1 MTVRDIMT
9 RPPQACHTS
18 TTLSAASRH
27 MRDMRCG
34 TLVVMDPRGR
44 LAGILTDRD
53 LALAIG
59 DLRSEPSRITV
70 DHVMTRHVFTC
81 RPDDDVHAA
90 IAEMAGRKV
99 RRLPVVESDGDV
111 KGMISIDDVVLWG
124 IHHRGVGLAEA
135 TRALRSILAASE
147 VVSEAGSL

>member
-1 MTVRDIMT
+1 MRVRDIMT
-9 RPPQACHTS
+9 SPPQACHTT

-27 MRDMRCG
+27 MRDHRCG

-59 DLRSEPSRITV
+59 EITAGPARITV
-70 DHVMTRHVFTC
+70 DHVMTRDVHTC
-81 RPDDDVHAA
+81 RPDDSLHAA
-90 IAEMAGRKV
+90 IAEMARRKV
-99 RRLPVVESDGDV
+99 RRLPVVDSDGDV

-124 IHHRGVGLAEA
+124 IHNRGVGLHEA
-135 TRALRSILAASE
+135 TRALRAIVASSE
-147 VVSEAGSL
+147 VVSESGAL